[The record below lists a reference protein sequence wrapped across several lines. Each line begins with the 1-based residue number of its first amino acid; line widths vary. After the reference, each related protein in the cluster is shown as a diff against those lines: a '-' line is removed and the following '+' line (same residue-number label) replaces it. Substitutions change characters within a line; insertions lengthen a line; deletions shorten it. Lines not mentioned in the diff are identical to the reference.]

1 MKTLY
6 AIILACLSVPALA
19 WEPEIYNSACP
30 EYGLTAFV
38 NEPATSIYDYAVD
51 DSIDF
56 EGYTATVISPASKP
70 ITDMPVDSSIR
81 FFSDDDGFDFTAPGA
96 IEFAIQASDWWG

>member
-6 AIILACLSVPALA
+6 ALILACLSVPALA

-30 EYGLTAFV
+30 EYGLTASV

-56 EGYTATVISPASKP
+56 EGYTATVIPPASKP
-70 ITDMPVDSSIR
+70 TTDTPIDSTIP
-81 FFSDDDGFDFTAPGA
+81 FFSDDDGFDYTAPDA
-96 IEFAIQASDWWG
+96 IEFAIQASDWW